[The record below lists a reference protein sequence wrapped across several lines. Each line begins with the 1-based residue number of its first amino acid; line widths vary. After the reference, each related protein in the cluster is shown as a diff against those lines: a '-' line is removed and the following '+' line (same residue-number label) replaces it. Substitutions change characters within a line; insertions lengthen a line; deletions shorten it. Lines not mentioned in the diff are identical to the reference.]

1 MCLLP
6 FQFFVSHN
14 LSSWYN
20 VYFWTFSCSFV
31 DNDSTTV
38 QKSVNNVAFFCITN
52 EFIMTAFITTTSFQ
66 LPRQRNDHF
75 SSFQGFCRKGKA
87 YRYEKTFD
95 LKPQIWDCKKWYKIA
110 TIVRN
115 HKDLLYEIGNHETS
129 SILKHLSSTI
139 NLEWGSFLV

>member
-1 MCLLP
+1 MCLLA
-6 FQFFVSHN
+6 FQFVFAITLAHGIMSIFEHFRAPLFIMTAVP
-14 LSSWYN
+14 Y
-20 VYFWTFSCSFV
+20 
-31 DNDSTTV
+31 

-110 TIVRN
+110 KIFRN

-139 NLEWGSFLV
+139 NLEWGFLV